1 MTADQL
7 RDSAQQLQAQNTR
20 RPMQQFLTAAA
31 LYLLWAGLV
40 WLSQAL
46 GTLELPGEIA
56 ALLMTGI
63 ASTIGLFFGIARA
76 SESLQPPPSVLAA
89 MQCLLGLFWASLF
102 ACYAE
107 GSGIL
112 TMGMF
117 ITTTLYAL
125 FQVSRRNFLRLLL
138 LAALAYSSVVLLRY
152 LPPASHDA
160 WQADLLQLATGLG
173 VMGWLAL
180 FAGHIHDLRQL
191 LQERNQRLLDNMQ
204 KVARVAERDHLTKS
218 FNRHYIMETLA
229 REKGRSDR
237 SNQPFS
243 ICIFDLDHFKAMNDE
258 YGHLIGDRVLKGFA
272 KRVRAELR
280 AMDAVNRS
288 EYRRSFGRFGG
299 EEFIAIL
306 PLTGARGAFRCA
318 DRIRSAIAAR
328 PFDDVYRV
336 TVSVGVATYRRGETV
351 PELLTRADEALYRA
365 KAEGRNRV
373 IAADREER
381 YRATVMDLRDA
392 R

>member
-7 RDSAQQLQAQNTR
+7 RDSAQQLASQHAR

-31 LYLLWAGLV
+31 LYLLWLGLA
-40 WLSQAL
+40 WLSHRL
-46 GTLELPGEIA
+46 GQLRLPPEVT
-56 ALLMTGI
+56 ALLLTGV

-76 SESLQPPPSVLAA
+76 GENLQPPASVVAA
-89 MQCLLGLFWASLF
+89 LQCLLGLVWASLF
-102 ACYAE
+102 GYYAE
-107 GSGIL
+107 QSTIL

-117 ITTTLYAL
+117 VTATLYAL
-125 FQVSRRNFLRLLL
+125 FQVSRRMFLRLLL
-138 LAALAYSSVVLLRY
+138 LAAVACATVTVLRH
-152 LPPASHDA
+152 LPPASRGN
-160 WQADLLQLATGLG
+160 WQADLLQLATTLGL
-173 VMGWLAL
+173 MGWLAL
-180 FAGHIHDLRQL
+180 FAGHIHDLRQQ
-191 LQERNQRLLDNMQ
+191 LQERNQRLLENMQ

-243 ICIFDLDHFKAMNDE
+243 ICIFDIDHFKAMNDE
-258 YGHLIGDRVLKGFA
+258 YGHLAGDRVLKGFA

-280 AMDAVNRS
+280 AMDAVNRNDH
-288 EYRRSFGRFGG
+288 RRSFGRFGG

-306 PLTGARGAFRCA
+306 PLTGAGGALRCA
-318 DRIRSAIAAR
+318 ERIRAAIAAR

-351 PELLTRADEALYRA
+351 PELLTRADDALYRA

-373 IAADREER
+373 VAADREER
-381 YRATVMDLRDA
+381 HSATVMDLRDV